1 MYKLREV
8 TDKVWVVEF
17 DSYYNLAMTFL
28 RYQEY
33 YESPNPKF
41 FRNPFMINEY
51 VEWYS
56 GGEEF
61 TYHMDWLG
69 FNIPS
74 KFILDCQSNI
84 PDPNEWD
91 IIMNDIITKIKETS
105 GDIFYLL
112 GIKEGDDDVLEHE
125 VAHGLFF
132 TNKDYQIEM
141 MEIYDTLPDKVK
153 NKVNSYLRESSGYS
167 EEVFMDETQAYMS
180 TGLPHELKSLDN
192 YSKSFK
198 DVFKRYFKGGSIY

>member
-8 TDKVWVVEF
+8 VNKVWVVEF

-51 VEWYS
+51 KEWYS
-56 GGEEF
+56 GDDEF

-74 KFILDCQSNI
+74 KYILECQSNI
-84 PDPNEWD
+84 PDLNEWD
-91 IIMNDIITKIKETS
+91 KVMSDIINRIKSES
-105 GDIFYLL
+105 GDVFYLL
-112 GIKEGDDDVLEHE
+112 GIKEGDDDVLDHE

-132 TNKDYQIEM
+132 TDRGYQIEM
-141 MEIYDTLPDKVK
+141 MKLYDDLPNSVK
-153 NKVNSYLRESSGYS
+153 KKVNSYLRSSSGYS
-167 EEVFMDETQAYMS
+167 EEVFIDETHAYMS
-180 TGLPHELKSLDN
+180 TGLPHDLRSLEK
-192 YSKSFK
+192 YSKPFK
-198 DVFKRYFKGGSIY
+198 DVFKKYFEQ

>member
-33 YESPNPKF
+33 YESPNPRF

-74 KFILDCQSNI
+74 KFILECQSNI

-141 MEIYDTLPDKVK
+141 MDIYDTLPDKVK
-153 NKVNSYLRESSGYS
+153 SKVHSYLRESSGYS

-180 TGLPHELKSLDN
+180 TGLPHELKSLDS

-198 DVFKRYFKGGSIY
+198 DVFKRYFSN

>member
-8 TDKVWVVEF
+8 VDKVWVVEF
-17 DSYYNLAMTFL
+17 DSYYNLGMTFL

-51 VEWYS
+51 KEWYS
-56 GGEEF
+56 GGDEF

-74 KFILDCQSNI
+74 KFILECQSNI
-84 PDPNEWD
+84 PDHNEWD
-91 IIMNDIITKIKETS
+91 KIMSDIVTKVIDTS
-105 GDIFYLL
+105 GDTFYLL
-112 GIKEGDDDVLEHE
+112 GIKEGDNDVLDHE

-132 TNKDYQIEM
+132 TDKAYQIEM
-141 MEIYDTLPDKVK
+141 TSLYNDLPDRVR
-153 NKVNSYLRESSGYS
+153 NKVHSYLRNSGGYS

-180 TGLPHELKSLDN
+180 TGLPHSLLSVEK
-192 YSKSFK
+192 YSKPFEE
-198 DVFKRYFKGGSIY
+198 VFKRFFSNSL